1 MTVAQDS
8 IEVENLGGYAIHASD
23 GEIGRVDQHDIA
35 TSESYLLVTTGPW
48 ILGRTVLLPATVID
62 RIDHPTQAAY
72 LKCRRDAIKG
82 APEYHEHRSHR
93 DDLDVRYGKPLVLAG
108 PGPL

>member
-1 MTVAQDS
+1 MTAAELSEREDLS
-8 IEVENLGGYAIHASD
+8 GYVIHATD
-23 GEIGRVDQHDIA
+23 GDVGKVDQDDVSLGA
-35 TSESYLLVTTGPW
+35 RYLLVTTGPW

>member
-1 MTVAQDS
+1 MTDAELPDRDDLS
-8 IEVENLGGYAIHASD
+8 GYLIHATD
-23 GEIGRVDQHDIA
+23 GDVGKVDQDDVSLGA
-35 TSESYLLVTTGPW
+35 RYLLVTTGPW

-62 RIDHPTQAAY
+62 HIDHRTQAVY
-72 LKCRRDAIKG
+72 LKCTRDTIKG

-93 DDLDVRYGKPLVLAG
+93 DDLDVWYGKPLMLGG